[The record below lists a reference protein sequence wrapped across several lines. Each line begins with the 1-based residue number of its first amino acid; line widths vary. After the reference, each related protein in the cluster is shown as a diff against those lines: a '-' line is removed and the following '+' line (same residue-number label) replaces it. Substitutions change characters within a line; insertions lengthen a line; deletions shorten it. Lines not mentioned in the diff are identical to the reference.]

1 MIYFTKY
8 AEQKFDILNR
18 HKVFFTR
25 EQIKDALA
33 CPDKSGKKNGLLTA
47 RKDYIKIIYKK
58 EAGVIKII
66 TFYPVK

>member
-8 AEQKFDILNR
+8 SEQKFDILNR

-25 EQIKDALA
+25 EMVEETVKMPDNVRRKGKFYYAQKDGMKVAY
-33 CPDKSGKKNGLLTA
+33 
-47 RKDYIKIIYKK
+47 RKERDILK
-58 EAGVIKII
+58 VL